1 MLPPAP
7 GRFSIMTVPKSSCTF
22 SASTRAVTS
31 IGPPAENGTTM
42 RVTHSCATAGAQK
55 VAAAM
60 TAARL
65 RMIEDFMVPP
75 VSKCCMQLLIIAN
88 LTKIGAGSDNL
99 NLGSDHDLFSCE
111 RSWSDPSSL
120 SSPVQQEARRHE
132 VHEHAREAA
141 RRDTEEQM
149 TADELH
155 AHHQGGIGSVVHR
168 TAGQHQSEVGGEFA
182 FSDRPERRLW
192 KVTDRFTNQ
201 VAMTAAKNDTARP

>member
-1 MLPPAP
+1 ATTEEPMLPPAP

-22 SASTRAVTS
+22 SARTRAVTS

-42 RVTHSCATAGAQK
+42 RVTPSCATAGAQK

-75 VSKCCMQLLIIAN
+75 VSKACTQCHIIAN
-88 LTKIGAGSDNL
+88 LRRMGEEYENL
-99 NLGSDHDLFSCE
+99 NLGSDHGHVSCE

-132 VHEHAREAA
+132 VHEHACEVA

-182 FSDRPERRLW
+182 Y
-192 KVTDRFTNQ
+192 
-201 VAMTAAKNDTARP
+201 

>member
-42 RVTHSCATAGAQK
+42 RVTPSCATAGAQK

-111 RSWSDPSSL
+111 RSWSDPSS
-120 SSPVQQEARRHE
+120 SFAPVQQEARRQEIDH
-132 VHEHAREAA
+132 HAREAS
-141 RRDTEEQM
+141 RCDTEEQVLC
-149 TADELH
+149 DELH
-155 AHHQGGIGSVVHR
+155 AHHQGRVGDVVHR
-168 TAGQHQSEVGGEFA
+168 ATSEH
-182 FSDRPERRLW
+182 
-192 KVTDRFTNQ
+192 
-201 VAMTAAKNDTARP
+201 